1 MIFKKILNNIF
12 KPHKIP
18 SKVVNKINLYFKI
31 KSYDLKYFQDRQNK
45 IFNKLGL
52 NRVEGVKKLNLIK
65 NELNLSQCRQ
75 MSSEHEVLFS
85 SISIKE
91 NTAIKN
97 ILEIGTFDGVNALI
111 LSNLFPDAEIDTI
124 DLSPDD
130 NSFKNYYNRKNSINK
145 FVSDR
150 QNTLSKNQKINF
162 FEINSL
168 QLINHKKKYDLI
180 WIDGAHGYPEVC
192 IDIINSLNLI
202 NKNGIIIC
210 DDVFLNLKQKNSDR
224 MYNSIASYETLNEL
238 EKLKIIKLDLIFKR
252 LDAENNSSENI
263 RKFVGIFKKL

>member
-1 MIFKKILNNIF
+1 MILKKIVNNIL

-18 SKVVNKINLYFKI
+18 SKVFNKISLYFKI

-52 NRVEGVKKLNLIK
+52 NRLEGIKKLNLIK
-65 NELNLSQCRQ
+65 NELNIIQSRQ
-75 MSSEHEVLFS
+75 MSSEHEVLLS

-111 LSNLFPDAEIDTI
+111 LSKLFPDAEIDTI
-124 DLSPDD
+124 DLSSDD
-130 NSFKNYYNRKNSINK
+130 DSFKNYYNRKNSINK
-145 FVSDR
+145 FLSDR

-168 QLINHKKKYDLI
+168 QLINHKKNMI
-180 WIDGAHGYPEVC
+180 
-192 IDIINSLNLI
+192 
-202 NKNGIIIC
+202 
-210 DDVFLNLKQKNSDR
+210 
-224 MYNSIASYETLNEL
+224 
-238 EKLKIIKLDLIFKR
+238 
-252 LDAENNSSENI
+252 
-263 RKFVGIFKKL
+263 